1 MEDMEMSSD
10 SENSQN
16 GLNKQSYFSSQNNAN
31 SIKGG
36 SNDCFN
42 NDLDN
47 EDVSR
52 VSFLKKLDTKNQSID
67 LDHNDVS
74 LKSKNMKSR
83 KKNYQISSSE
93 LSDFNISQLN
103 EFSDLALVKRLI
115 KNTRRRFVFFG

>member
-1 MEDMEMSSD
+1 MSSD